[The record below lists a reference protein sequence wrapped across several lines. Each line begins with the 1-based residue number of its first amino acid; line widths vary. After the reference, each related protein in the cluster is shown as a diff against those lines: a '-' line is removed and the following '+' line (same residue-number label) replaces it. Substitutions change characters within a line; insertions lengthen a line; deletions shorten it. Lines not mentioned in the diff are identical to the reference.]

1 MYKNNILLYYTNPS
15 MKRHNGLNFMK
26 GGDPVYETTTNGQ
39 KWKLLF
45 VIVSPI
51 LVTQIALYL
60 VTFFDVLFSSKYGTT
75 DLAGVSIGSSI
86 WMPIYVGISGILL
99 SVTPIVAQS
108 VGAKKMKEAT
118 FTVQQGIIVS
128 IILAMIVF
136 AFMFFS
142 MNTILS
148 WMPLE
153 PHVQEVAHGYLLAM
167 CFGLVPLFIYT
178 VLRCFIDALGQTR
191 ISMFITLISTPVNI
205 FFCYLFIFGNW
216 GFPALGGVGAGIAS
230 AITYWIIC
238 FIAIGITIKA
248 KPFSNFQLFKQFS
261 KPNWKKSKEIL
272 LIGVPIGLALFAETG
287 IFAVVTI
294 VMSQYSTEVIG
305 AHQIAMNF
313 ASLSYMIPL
322 SISMGATI
330 LIGYEIGAG
339 RAKDARD
346 YTKKAILLAV
356 SICMVTLAILIGF
369 RHEIAMI
376 YSDDVDVL
384 SLAASFLIYAAFFQL
399 SDAIQAPIQGAL
411 RGYKDVT
418 ITSIMA
424 VISYWVIA
432 LPSGYVLATFFDLGP
447 YGYWIGLITGLAI
460 GAISLSIRLRIVQNK
475 FRP

>member
-1 MYKNNILLYYTNPS
+1 MYK
-15 MKRHNGLNFMK
+15 
-26 GGDPVYETTTNGQ
+26 TTTNGE

-45 VIVSPI
+45 MIVSPI

-99 SVTPIVAQS
+99 SITPIVAQS

-128 IILAMIVF
+128 IILALFVF
-136 AFMFFS
+136 AIMFFS

-153 PHVQEVAHGYLLAM
+153 SHVQEVAHGYLLAM

-178 VLRCFIDALGQTR
+178 VLRCFIDALGQTK

-205 FFCYLFIFGNW
+205 FFCYIFIFGNW
-216 GFPALGGVGAGIAS
+216 GAPALGGVGAGIAS
-230 AITYWIIC
+230 ALTYWIIC
-238 FIAIGITIKA
+238 FIAIGIAVKT
-248 KPFSNFQLFKQFS
+248 KPFADFQLFKHFS
-261 KPNWKKSKEIL
+261 KPNWAKAKEIL
-272 LIGVPIGLALFAETG
+272 LIGIPIGLALFAETG

-376 YSDDVDVL
+376 YSDDVNVL

-432 LPSGYVLATFFDLGP
+432 LPFGYLLATFFKLGP
-447 YGYWIGLITGLAI
+447 YGYWIGLIVGLAI